1 MERTKH
7 EDKTNWNV
15 SFRTGREWITARYLY
30 LKNAFP
36 ITLTCKS
43 NLSNLFS
50 LGVLL
55 CHLYIYTYRYSL
67 HMSNGLILSLLGGK
81 LPSMYSSILLLSLF
95 LFYLFSAVSPV
106 THRTSPKPRSVFSH
120 FIFRSVVM
128 YVFIYLFF
136 YLFVFFFVC
145 VSHFCPS
152 FRTVLCCRLYFV
164 VVKAIVL
171 FIASIKLWTPWAQF
185 LPVFWFLFL
194 FQKLR

>member
-7 EDKTNWNV
+7 EDKTSWNV
-15 SFRTGREWITARYLY
+15 SFRTGREWITARYMY
-30 LKNAFP
+30 LKTTFP

-67 HMSNGLILSLLGGK
+67 HTSNGLILSLLGGK
-81 LPSMYSSILLLSLF
+81 QPPHVQFDSSFEPVPFLFIFSCFTSNSQDIAKAKVSILSF
-95 LFYLFSAVSPV
+95 YFSICRYACVYLF
-106 THRTSPKPRSVFSH
+106 
-120 FIFRSVVM
+120 I
-128 YVFIYLFF
+128 F

-171 FIASIKLWTPWAQF
+171 FIASIKL
-185 LPVFWFLFL
+185 
-194 FQKLR
+194 